1 MLCGNQ
7 TLLSEPLQV
16 SYTLYS
22 SQNRPSE
29 HPHASNTLSRSQNVL
44 PELLQPSYMLCGNES
59 GLSTNLLY
67 ALRQSKQTL
76 RTSTS
81 LLHTLRLSTQTLRSS
96 TSLVH
101 ALTVS
106 DGAWLTRGHH
116 SRNHTYSLRNFMN
129 NSLLYFKHFC
139 MQGYKTD
146 APYLDK
152 DDQDLYQS
160 INRFILWL
168 VVVNRQT
175 HAVSTFRLAYLSNSC
190 TR

>member
-1 MLCGNQ
+1 M
-7 TLLSEPLQV
+7 SMP
-16 SYTLYS
+16 
-22 SQNRPSE
+22 
-29 HPHASNTLSRSQNVL
+29 VL
-44 PELLQPSYMLCGNES
+44 ELLRDQCKEAKDDMK
-59 GLSTNLLY
+59 
-67 ALRQSKQTL
+67 ALPA
-76 RTSTS
+76 
-81 LLHTLRLSTQTLRSS
+81 TQLGSWERA
-96 TSLVH
+96 V
-101 ALTVS
+101 TVS

-116 SRNHTYSLRNFMN
+116 SRNHTYSLRNFIN